1 MDGYLGLSDW
11 DGVNW
16 DDCQKVEQTRIHPMR
31 NELLGEVLILL
42 EGSSPQGVLVLKF
55 SECSSNAVEC
65 KSHLSHC
72 VPFTA
77 VKWLHLILWSSQ
89 ILL

>member
-1 MDGYLGLSDW
+1 MDGYLGLSDR

-31 NELLGEVLILL
+31 NELLLGGFNSV
-42 EGSSPQGVLVLKF
+42 GGFFSTGGLVLKF

-77 VKWLHLILWSSQ
+77 VKWLHLIL
-89 ILL
+89 